1 MFKTYLSLPPKNS
14 SLSKAFFLLY
24 PYLIWLT
31 KNFGVLPRDSLS
43 IEQKADDKSH
53 DYDAS
58 PLFRL
63 PEQPEKLVTEKQKNL
78 PVFFFFF
85 VLLFC

>member
-1 MFKTYLSLPPKNS
+1 M
-14 SLSKAFFLLY
+14 
-24 PYLIWLT
+24 
-31 KNFGVLPRDSLS
+31 LPRDSLS

-85 VLLFC
+85 RIVVLLVESSQKHFPPFVERVPYLLFNRVLFL